1 MLIEAL
7 RSLAGGSGLSIPEL
21 LMQLL
26 AVACIVFF
34 VTPLHELAHG
44 FVAYKL
50 GDSTAKQC
58 GRLTLNPLA
67 SLDPVGALG
76 ILLFGIGWAKPV
88 PVNPYNFRHP
98 KRDMAITA
106 IAGPV
111 SNLIAAF
118 VGAVFYLILEC
129 VARSLPSVQGASYQ
143 VLSVLFTFFYFFVS
157 INLSLAVFNL
167 IPVPPLDG
175 SRLVAAALP
184 DRIMRQYYRYE
195 RILVGVLFLILLS
208 DALDSVLW
216 TIQNALW
223 DAVFSVALLPF
234 QALGLL

>member
-76 ILLFGIGWAKPV
+76 ILLFGIGWGQ
-88 PVNPYNFRHP
+88 
-98 KRDMAITA
+98 
-106 IAGPV
+106 AG
-111 SNLIAAF
+111 A
-118 VGAVFYLILEC
+118 C
-129 VARSLPSVQGASYQ
+129 QSLQFPS
-143 VLSVLFTFFYFFVS
+143 
-157 INLSLAVFNL
+157 
-167 IPVPPLDG
+167 P
-175 SRLVAAALP
+175 
-184 DRIMRQYYRYE
+184 
-195 RILVGVLFLILLS
+195 
-208 DALDSVLW
+208 
-216 TIQNALW
+216 
-223 DAVFSVALLPF
+223 
-234 QALGLL
+234 QA

>member
-1 MLIEAL
+1 
-7 RSLAGGSGLSIPEL
+7 
-21 LMQLL
+21 
-26 AVACIVFF
+26 
-34 VTPLHELAHG
+34 
-44 FVAYKL
+44 
-50 GDSTAKQC
+50 
-58 GRLTLNPLA
+58 
-67 SLDPVGALG
+67 
-76 ILLFGIGWAKPV
+76 
-88 PVNPYNFRHP
+88 
-98 KRDMAITA
+98 MAITA
-106 IAGPV
+106 IAGPI

-118 VGAVFYLILEC
+118 VGAFFYLVLEC
-129 VARSLPSVQGASYQ
+129 VTRSLPSVQGASYQ

-208 DALDSVLW
+208 GALDSVLW